1 MFEQYD
7 REELYRKVWEK
18 PVLKVAEEYGV
29 SAVALGKT
37 CRKLSVPVPGRGH
50 WAKLAHGHK
59 GAKKL
64 PLPKLEK
71 VPVIYRSQVVSKRT
85 ADSNQE
91 DPEFAEVSQV
101 LASGA
106 LAPPDVDLT
115 TRPHPLI
122 RSTISLLR
130 SRSRKDE
137 FGILLPREPGGLDI
151 KVSEGTLGRALHIM
165 AQVIAVLE
173 RQCFVVE
180 VSDQGQTFALVN
192 GEHVRFAIEE
202 PVCKVVT
209 QRPRVPHPTDTWDY
223 DKVVT
228 YEPAGKLVLSIL
240 AEMSSHVEQRKRW
253 SDAKTQQVESL
264 IAGFVAGLM
273 QTAIRMR
280 RDREERKRHEDEQ
293 KKRLQERA
301 QLQQDIQEE
310 EKKLEQLDNWVEGW
324 ERAERMRR
332 FIAAYAEK
340 ARSWPAEKQ
349 SKVSAWVEWA
359 TRQADRIDPLVTEKR
374 VSVLDRKHELRW
386 W

>member
-7 REELYRKVWEK
+7 REELYRKVWER

-50 WAKLAHGHK
+50 WAKLAHGHQ

-71 VPVIYRSQVVSKRT
+71 VPIIYRSPVVSKRT
-85 ADSNQE
+85 ANSNQE
-91 DPEFAEVSQV
+91 DPEFAAVSQL
-101 LASGA
+101 LASGS
-106 LAPPDVDLT
+106 LAPLDVDLT
-115 TRPHPLI
+115 IRPHPLI
-122 RSTISLLR
+122 RSTISRLR

-151 KVSEGTLGRALHIM
+151 KVSEETLGRALHIM

-173 RQCFVVE
+173 RQRFVVE
-180 VSDQGQTFALVN
+180 VSDQGQTYALVN

-202 PVCKVVT
+202 PVRKVVT
-209 QRPRVPHPTDTWDY
+209 QKPRVPHPTDTWDY

-240 AEMSSHVEQRKRW
+240 AETSGRIEQRKRW
-253 SDAKTQQVESL
+253 SDAKTQRVESL

-280 RDREERKRHEDEQ
+280 RDREERKRREDEQ
-293 KKRLQERA
+293 KKRSQERA
-301 QLQQDIQEE
+301 QLQNDIQEE
-310 EKKLEQLDNWVEGW
+310 EKKLEQFNNWVEGW

-332 FIAAYAEK
+332 FIAAYTEK
-340 ARSWPAEKQ
+340 ARTWPAEKQ
-349 SKVSAWVEWA
+349 SKHSAWVEWA
-359 TRQADRIDPLVTEKR
+359 TRQADRIDPLVTEKP